1 MTRLKI
7 CGIKHEKTLAL
18 LKELRVD
25 YVGLVF
31 APSKRRVDAK
41 TAGRL
46 LAAVPGHP
54 PAVGVFV
61 NPTMEELDEVL
72 REAPL
77 SVIQLH
83 GQETPEFCRQV
94 RERFSVSVWKALAV
108 GGDTD
113 AAKALEAYRGIVS
126 AFLFDTYDPAQAG
139 GTGKKFSW
147 EQIPQLQVKC
157 KDADCIIAG
166 GIHAENV
173 AELIGTYQPA
183 MIDVS
188 SGVETDG
195 EKDGEK
201 IKKLVERVK
210 AHAKQYTDNHAGRA

>member
-7 CGIKHEKTLAL
+7 CGIKRPETLAL
-18 LKELRVD
+18 LKELDVD

-31 APSKRRVDAK
+31 APSKRKVDAK

-46 LAAVPGHP
+46 LAAVFGHP

-61 NPTMEELDEVL
+61 NPTMDELAEVL
-72 REAPL
+72 AEAPL

-94 RERFSVSVWKALAV
+94 RERFSVPVWKALAV
-108 GGDTD
+108 GGEAD
-113 AAKALEAYRGIVS
+113 ASASLEAYQGIVS

-147 EQIPQLQVKC
+147 EQIPLLQAKC
-157 KDADCIIAG
+157 KEADCIIAG

-173 AELIGTYQPA
+173 AELIGTYQA
-183 MIDVS
+183 AVIDVS

-195 EKDGEK
+195 EKDGDK

>member
-7 CGIKHEKTLAL
+7 CGIKRAETLAL
-18 LKELRVD
+18 LKELEVD

-31 APSKRRVDAK
+31 APSKRQVEPQ
-41 TAGRL
+41 TAGEL

-61 NPTMEELDEVL
+61 NPTLDELEEVL
-72 REAPL
+72 NKAPL

-83 GQETPEFCRQV
+83 GQESPHFCQQV
-94 RERFSVSVWKALAV
+94 RERFAIPVWKALAV
-108 GGDTD
+108 GGEED
-113 AAKALEAYRGIVS
+113 AVQAIQSYQGIVS
-126 AFLFDTYDPAQAG
+126 AFLFDTYDPSQAG

-147 EQIPQLQVKC
+147 EQIPALQAAC
-157 KDADCIIAG
+157 KEAACMIAG

-173 AELIGTYQPA
+173 GELIGQYQA
-183 MIDVS
+183 GMVDVS

-195 EKDGEK
+195 EKDAEK
-201 IKKLVERVK
+201 IKTLVERVK
-210 AHAKQYTDNHAGRA
+210 AHEQHSNNYASRA

>member
-7 CGIKHEKTLAL
+7 CGIKRPETLAL
-18 LKELRVD
+18 LKELDVD

-31 APSKRRVDAK
+31 APSKRRIDAR
-41 TAGRL
+41 TAGEL
-46 LAAVPGHP
+46 LAAVPAHP

-61 NPTMEELDEVL
+61 NPTLDELAEVL
-72 REAPL
+72 QDVPL
-77 SVIQLH
+77 AAVQLH

-94 RERFSVSVWKALAV
+94 RERFSVEVWKALAV
-108 GGDTD
+108 GGEED
-113 AAKALEAYRGIVS
+113 AVRAIGAYQGIVS

-147 EQIPQLQVKC
+147 EQIPLLKAACQA
-157 KDADCIIAG
+157 ADCIIAG

-173 AELIGTYQPA
+173 GELLETYQAPV
-183 MIDVS
+183 IDVS

-210 AHAKQYTDNHAGRA
+210 AHAKQYTDNRAGRA